1 MEEHALAFALNNKL
15 LLVLFLFSF
24 LTRSSLS
31 EIIFEER
38 FEGTFYYSYSY
49 ITMDWLKKRKT
60 WSKRK
65 KKKKDFVIIIIFV
78 VLFCH
83 VAGLKST
90 KLTNFSYSCFGSLA
104 VFFWREKIIWFELS
118 LVNCFVVIIYRAVKE
133 KRILIM
139 E

>member
-49 ITMDWLKKRKT
+49 ITMDWLKKRKI
-60 WSKRK
+60 WSK
-65 KKKKDFVIIIIFV
+65 KKKKYFVIIIIFV
-78 VLFCH
+78 VLFWH

-90 KLTNFSYSCFGSLA
+90 ELTNFSYSYFGSLA

>member
-15 LLVLFLFSF
+15 LLVFFLFSF

-65 KKKKDFVIIIIFV
+65 KKKKILLLL
-78 VLFCH
+78 LF
-83 VAGLKST
+83 L
-90 KLTNFSYSCFGSLA
+90 LY
-104 VFFWREKIIWFELS
+104 
-118 LVNCFVVIIYRAVKE
+118 CFVTWQD
-133 KRILIM
+133 
-139 E
+139 